1 MEMQQIPTN
10 DLQTSIEKVK
20 RWTCQLLSA
29 LDLQLS
35 RMFKQPGCVYADDE
49 KVRRLTS
56 LVSNA
61 EALCRTLQTNT
72 STGDISSTLKQIED
86 NLREALLVLFQMVTQ
101 KSAPTDVIY
110 FKMFSLDINTN
121 TLVDFMAIGFFR
133 ILFLLTVIGLLL
145 AFMRTNNIQFSEMV
159 EQLRN
164 KTLVFNESKSVINA
178 CISLVKVS
186 TLLLMTGKGNVDRML
201 PAITAELNNLMV
213 QPTQRTSNNAIA

>member
-1 MEMQQIPTN
+1 
-10 DLQTSIEKVK
+10 
-20 RWTCQLLSA
+20 
-29 LDLQLS
+29 
-35 RMFKQPGCVYADDE
+35 
-49 KVRRLTS
+49 
-56 LVSNA
+56 
-61 EALCRTLQTNT
+61 
-72 STGDISSTLKQIED
+72 LKQIED